1 MKLGVLFGVVSL
13 FSCVAIAGD
22 PMGPI
27 EIGARRELFVDRHLI
42 DTLNGARLVLAEP
55 CDRGAVLQFDK
66 PWEGLFSGYATVIR
80 DGDLLRL
87 YYRGHAD
94 DSRDGSPTE
103 VTCYAE
109 STDGIEWV
117 KPDLGLFTVQGTRNN
132 NVVLADAAPV
142 THNFCP
148 FLDANPNTSKAE
160 RFKAVGG
167 TAESGLVGYASADG
181 LHWSKLQEEPVFRDK
196 GWVFDSQ
203 NVPFWSET
211 ERCYVLYY
219 RRAAG
224 GRRAIARATSPDFRN
239 WSEPVQMRYS
249 DTGDV
254 VPSHELYTNQTQPY
268 FRAPH
273 IYLSTAARFM
283 KGRQVITD
291 EEAAAIGVHP
301 KYFGDTSDAVL
312 MSSRGGDL
320 YDRTFLEGFLRP
332 GIGAKNWVSRTNY
345 PALNVVQTGEHEMS
359 LYVNQDYGQ
368 PTAHLHRYSL
378 RLDGFA
384 SVRAPATGGSLV
396 TKPLIFDGDRLS
408 VNFSTSA
415 AGSLRIEI
423 QDAAG
428 MPLPGFSLDD
438 SRELI
443 GNETDRTVSWKSGS
457 DVRSLAGKPVRLKFV
472 MQDADLFAFQF
483 HQK

>member
-1 MKLGVLFGVVSL
+1 MLFGPL
-13 FSCVAIAGD
+13 CLIPCIGWAT
-22 PMGPI
+22 GPAEVI
-27 EIGARRELFVDRHLI
+27 EIGSRRELFVDRHLV
-42 DTLNGARLVLAEP
+42 DTMDGARLTLARP
-55 CDRGAVLQFDK
+55 CDEGVVLRFDR

-80 DGDLLRL
+80 DGGLLRL

-94 DSRDGSPTE
+94 DSKDGSPSE

-117 KPDLGLFTVQGTRNN
+117 KPDLDLFTVQGTRDN

-148 FLDANPNTSKAE
+148 FLDANPKAASDE

-181 LHWSKLQEEPVFRDK
+181 LHWSKLQKEPVFRDK

-203 NVPFWSET
+203 NVPFWSES
-211 ERCYVLYY
+211 EGCYVLYY

-224 GRRAIARATSPDFRN
+224 GRRAIARATSPDFRT
-239 WSEPVQMRYS
+239 WSEPVQMGYS

-273 IYLSTAARFM
+273 LYVSTAARFM

-312 MSSRGGDL
+312 MTSRGGGL

-345 PALNVVQTGEHEMS
+345 PALNVVQTGDHEMS

-384 SVRAPATGGSLV
+384 SVRASAAGGTLV
-396 TKPLIFDGDRLS
+396 TKPLVFEGDRLS
-408 VNFSTSA
+408 VNLSTSA
-415 AGSLRIEI
+415 AGSVRVEI

-428 MPLPGFSLDD
+428 SPLPGFSFDD

-443 GNETDRTVSWKSGS
+443 GNEIDRTVSWKNGS
-457 DVRSLAGKPVRLKFV
+457 DVSSLAGKPVRLKFV

-483 HQK
+483 LKE